1 MGGFVR
7 CVDCEPEPLTPGH
20 FCECCGRK
28 LSVAERTTLEANPAP
43 APPVA
48 EASRRAACESCGGP
62 SNDGPLCESC
72 QSTFQS
78 VIDSSTSAPWTP
90 AIAHRVEQSVSTPA
104 SSATQSPAPEIKMLA
119 PAFRETAGG
128 SFNTDWNAMDAV
140 ETHPEP
146 VAAETTLPST
156 AAQGMLFA
164 ASEAP
169 TDGSDAVETEP
180 AHAEAARVTATV
192 AEAATSESADAGVA
206 RAETASPD
214 IASSPEAEFTRA
226 ETAYFE
232 TAATEPEP
240 VRENKSPAVSAQQ
253 SRAQWMG
260 LTAAAVIAVAAMGV
274 PLGVW
279 LGTRHSAQPE
289 PRAGARTRCSESGCG
304 GAPAGAPAPAAAVSA
319 PPKDRE
325 VLPSQPQAVAV
336 AQPKTSAPALPPAKA
351 STRTPAKTARK
362 FEAPRPIAL
371 QPVPVQMVQQ
381 LAASPVVE
389 PQVAEPLRIVAPTP
403 PVGRLFEPADVD
415 ESPRVATRVEPQLS
429 GDAVK
434 RFPNDVVVVR
444 VLVSQ
449 TGHPFR
455 VSLLRRSLGG
465 RTLDDAV
472 VAAVSQ
478 WTFSPA
484 RKRGEVVSCWMN
496 FGVQVGR

>member
-1 MGGFVR
+1 
-7 CVDCEPEPLTPGH
+7 
-20 FCECCGRK
+20 
-28 LSVAERTTLEANPAP
+28 
-43 APPVA
+43 
-48 EASRRAACESCGGP
+48 
-62 SNDGPLCESC
+62 
-72 QSTFQS
+72 
-78 VIDSSTSAPWTP
+78 
-90 AIAHRVEQSVSTPA
+90 
-104 SSATQSPAPEIKMLA
+104 MLA
-119 PAFRETAGG
+119 PASRETAGG
-128 SFNTDWNAMDAV
+128 SFNTDWNAMDTV
-140 ETHPEP
+140 ETRPEL

-156 AAQGMLFA
+156 AAQGVLFA

-169 TDGSDAVETEP
+169 AEGSDAVETER
-180 AHAEAARVTATV
+180 AHAEAARVTATI
-192 AEAATSESADAGVA
+192 AETATSESADADVA
-206 RAETASPD
+206 RAETASPE
-214 IASSPEAEFTRA
+214 IASSREVEFA
-226 ETAYFE
+226 KIETAYLE
-232 TAATEPEP
+232 AAATEPEP
-240 VRENKSPAVSAQQ
+240 VRVNVNPVSAQQ
-253 SRAQWMG
+253 ARAQWMG

-289 PRAGARTRCSESGCG
+289 PVQ
-304 GAPAGAPAPAAAVSA
+304 APAPGVQKAAVAEHRPAPTVPAAAAVSA

-325 VLPSQPQAVAV
+325 VLSSQPQAVAV
-336 AQPKTSAPALPPAKA
+336 AQPKTSPPTLPAKA

-389 PQVAEPLRIVAPTP
+389 PQVAEPLRTVAPTP

-465 RTLDDAV
+465 RALDDAV